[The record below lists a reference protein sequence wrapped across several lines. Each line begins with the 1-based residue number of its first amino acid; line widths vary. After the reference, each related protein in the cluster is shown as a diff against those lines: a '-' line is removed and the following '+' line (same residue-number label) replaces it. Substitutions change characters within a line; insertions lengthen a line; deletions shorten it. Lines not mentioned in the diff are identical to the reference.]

1 MLRAQR
7 VDRFETFGLRRSI
20 QPESGS
26 PDLEADLARV
36 VRQLYSL
43 HMQVFDGRSLSP
55 DAHQAVAEATEGWDV
70 PEAGLD
76 LLIAF
81 ASTQQDPD
89 ELTQVLSEKF
99 PDVPIIGCTS
109 TGESLRG
116 EHLRGALVVAGLV
129 TPRMQWSVT
138 LLENLS
144 DASEGDVEQAADA
157 LFAGVNL
164 ERDDLEP
171 GRSFCFML
179 VDGLRQK
186 EEWLSATLADALDGI
201 PLVGGSAGDDLKFE
215 QTKVFYGGK
224 AYTDAAVLAVARSDD
239 GDFSLI
245 KHQHYTATER
255 RVVITRCDP
264 ASRVVFEIDGYPAT
278 DAYARALG
286 VEPAELS
293 SELSS
298 MNPITLSVN
307 GELYVRSVQS
317 FDVEAGTITFYCGV
331 ENGMVLHVGGHH
343 NMPDELERDLASVV
357 QGGKKRKFLLACNCI
372 LRALEA
378 DKLGHNPRIAEI
390 VDGVSEKSIGF
401 DTYGEQFDGLHIN
414 QTLVAVAMG

>member
-1 MLRAQR
+1 MR
-7 VDRFETFGLRRSI
+7 
-20 QPESGS
+20 
-26 PDLEADLARV
+26 
-36 VRQLYSL
+36 
-43 HMQVFDGRSLSP
+43 VFDGRSLST
-55 DAHQAVAEATEGWDV
+55 DAARAVAEATEGWDV
-70 PEAGLD
+70 PEEGLD

-81 ASTQQDPD
+81 ASTQQNPD
-89 ELTQVLSEKF
+89 DIARTLSERF
-99 PDVPIIGCTS
+99 PDVPVIGCTS

-116 EHLRGALVVAGLV
+116 EHSNGALVVAGLI

-144 DASEGDVEQAADA
+144 AASEDDVQRAADA
-157 LFAGVNL
+157 LFTGVGL

-171 GRSFCFML
+171 GRSFCLMF
-179 VDGLRQK
+179 VDGLRRK
-186 EEWLSATLADALDGI
+186 EEWLSAALADALDGV
-201 PLVGGSAGDDLKFE
+201 PLVGGSAGDDLKFQ
-215 QTKVFYGGK
+215 QTKVFHGGK
-224 AYTDAAVLAVARSDD
+224 AYTDAGVLAIARSDD

-264 ASRVVFEIDGYPAT
+264 TTRVVYEIDGYPAT
-278 DAYARALG
+278 EAYARALD
-286 VEPAELS
+286 VEPSELN

-317 FDVEAGTITFYCGV
+317 IDVDAGTITFYCAV
-331 ENGMVLHVGGHH
+331 EDGMVLHVGGHH
-343 NMPDELERDLASVV
+343 DMPTELERDLASLL
-357 QGGKKRKFLLACNCI
+357 QDGKKRKFMLACNCI

-390 VDGVSEKSIGF
+390 VDGVSERSIGF

-414 QTLVAVAMG
+414 QTLVAVAMGS